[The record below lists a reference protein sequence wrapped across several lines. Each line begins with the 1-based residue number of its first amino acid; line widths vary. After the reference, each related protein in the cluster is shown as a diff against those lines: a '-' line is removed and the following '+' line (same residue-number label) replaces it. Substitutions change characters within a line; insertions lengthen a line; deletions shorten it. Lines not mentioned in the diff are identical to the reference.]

1 MALGTEHFLK
11 YGEINPNIWIR
22 PPPRA
27 GGVEGLVPYRRFCI
41 SSSQALLKNCMTTG
55 PGSYITIGVLLARHR
70 YLPYSRIQI
79 SRAIDKKDAFVEPSV
94 KFLSQRFQS
103 HLRRSHPLSFQRTC
117 SGAVEDFLTHCI
129 ALELICNRLFGQ
141 I

>member
-1 MALGTEHFLK
+1 MALSGVPHPRISLSKGALGIWFVEPSYCTMRKIPRNDLGSMALGTEHFLK

-41 SSSQALLKNCMTTG
+41 SNSQALLKNCMTTG

-94 KFLSQRFQS
+94 KFLS
-103 HLRRSHPLSFQRTC
+103 
-117 SGAVEDFLTHCI
+117 
-129 ALELICNRLFGQ
+129 
-141 I
+141 